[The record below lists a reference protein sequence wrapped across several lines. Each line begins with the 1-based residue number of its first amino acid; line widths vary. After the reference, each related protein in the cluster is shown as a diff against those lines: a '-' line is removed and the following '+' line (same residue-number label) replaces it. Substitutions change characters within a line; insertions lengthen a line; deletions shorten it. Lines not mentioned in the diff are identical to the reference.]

1 VTTARRVLLLAYVL
15 FATGCTTHEA
25 RFERDVPPPP
35 SNGAADSR
43 RSTDAASLLI
53 RRYQTRAISL
63 PPESLAALAQ
73 AAALVFKTTGAP
85 GMKTTAEQ
93 FAATLLG
100 ARVPVAGD
108 QGFFSSTSRGQPDLE
123 ATTDAGSALIEV
135 FRVTGDRRY
144 LAAAQS
150 AARAV
155 TSRRMGW
162 VVTKEGFAVRSPGT
176 HSLYSIP
183 LTADAALF
191 LKRTA
196 RAGGPAASANQA
208 KRAFHFID
216 LNQAA
221 VGRWYLN
228 VGANTPMTL
237 LPWASTLLALA
248 STRTA
253 EHQGIVGGGAPGLWS
268 EAFTDSG
275 GPRRTPL
282 VDMRGLGV
290 ALSLRLFQRFAG
302 ARRDADLAYR
312 SIIDDRR
319 ADGTVRVAR
328 RDDTIAQATYALAFA
343 ERALALR
350 RPDGWYRRLI

>member
-1 VTTARRVLLLAYVL
+1 MRMATRLLPLACAL

-25 RFERDVPPPP
+25 RFERDVPPRP

-43 RSTDAASLLI
+43 RSADAATKLI
-53 RRYQTRAISL
+53 RRYQAKAISL
-63 PPESLAALAQ
+63 PTESLAALAQ
-73 AAALVFKTTGAP
+73 AAALVFETTRAP
-85 GMKTTAEQ
+85 SMKATAEQ
-93 FAATLLG
+93 FAATLLET
-100 ARVPVAGD
+100 RVPVAGD
-108 QGFFSSTSRGQPDLE
+108 QAFFSSTSRGQPDLD

-135 FRVTGDRRY
+135 FRVTEDRRY

-162 VVTKEGFAVRSPGT
+162 VVTKEGFAVRAPGT

-196 RAGGPAASANQA
+196 SAGGPPASADQA
-208 KRAFHFID
+208 KSAFHFID

-228 VGANTPMTL
+228 VGAITPMTL
-237 LPWASTLLALA
+237 RPWASTLLALA

-253 EHQGIVGGGAPGLWS
+253 EDQGIVGGGAPGLWA

-275 GPRRTPL
+275 SPRRTPL
-282 VDMRGLGV
+282 VDTRGLGV

-302 ARRDADLAYR
+302 AQRDADLAYR
-312 SIIDDRR
+312 SILDDRR

-350 RPDGWYRRLI
+350 RPNNWYRRLI

>member
-1 VTTARRVLLLAYVL
+1 M
-15 FATGCTTHEA
+15 THET

-35 SNGAADSR
+35 SNDSAESR
-43 RSTDAASLLI
+43 RSADAATSFI
-53 RRYQTRAISL
+53 QRYQAKAISL
-63 PPESLAALAQ
+63 PTESLAALAQ
-73 AAALVFKTTGAP
+73 AAGLVFETNGAP
-85 GMKTTAEQ
+85 GMKAAAEQ
-93 FAATLLG
+93 FAAKLLE

-108 QGFFSSTSRGQPDLE
+108 QAFFSSTSRGQPDLE

-162 VVTKEGFAVRSPGT
+162 VVTKEGFAVRTPRT
-176 HSLYSIP
+176 PSLYSIP

-196 RAGGPAASANQA
+196 SAGGSPASADQA

-237 LPWASTLLALA
+237 RPWASTLLALA

-275 GPRRTPL
+275 SPRRTPL
-282 VDMRGLGV
+282 VDIRGLGV

-302 ARRDADLAYR
+302 AKRDAALAYR
-312 SIIDDRR
+312 SVLDDRR
-319 ADGTVRVAR
+319 ADGTVRIAR
-328 RDDTIAQATYALAFA
+328 PDDTIAQATFALAFA
-343 ERALALR
+343 ERALALS
-350 RPDGWYRRLI
+350 RPGDWYRRVV